1 LGDKLENMQ
10 PLDSISVYL
19 YPLLQIIIG
28 LFLLTL
34 GASAAKWIVRLFGA
48 VLVILGIIWLL

>member
-1 LGDKLENMQ
+1 MQ
-10 PLDSISVYL
+10 PLDSIFVYL

-48 VLVILGIIWLL
+48 VLVILGVMAIVRF